1 MEEVINNLS
10 DADKALLLAQITR
23 EYSEGWNY
31 VNPKRIQYRKRV
43 ERRNKQKKGTD
54 KININMIA
62 NAIDTLIATSYTD
75 GLTVNFAPKDG
86 WIGQEK
92 ADNLNYMAE
101 FDNNEDDYQQIYYQ
115 KEQDRYFFWVSV
127 RYRYGWDDV
136 RKIPLFMTINPL
148 SWIPDPVP
156 SQTGRFDGKNYR
168 YHGFEFTTSIMDL
181 MADPTYSREDL
192 DRVVTNYFSA
202 ENRLNWTSY
211 AAAYNYN
218 MPNTC
223 SGLKHNFA
231 LDVYHHFTSF
241 NGKKYII
248 TLAND
253 RATFIRIKELKPVLK
268 EEKANPNLINY
279 PIILNYWKPR
289 RNDPF
294 GESVCDKL
302 DDKQIAKTI
311 LFNLNI
317 IKAKKEAL
325 GWDMIWNSRLIKNKQ
340 DILKP
345 TVQWRQ
351 IFVDTQEPLTNVGVE
366 IPRSQIKTDTFNMMS
381 AIDNEARGDV
391 NIDSQQQGILWARDV
406 TATESQITQANSNI
420 IGLLNNKINSR
431 GDKMFRF
438 ERWKGYQEN
447 FSSADVKFAVINSNF
462 EYKSLAITKDDFFTS
477 QIPFIIIGTKGEIE
491 WQNAKQIVFW
501 DKYLA
506 LFLQDPWT
514 QEASKLIAKRMLLR
528 CNGKTPN
535 EINVLCPLT
544 NAERNAY
551 DMINIVN
558 LNIVPK
564 SLFDWPEEY
573 LWTYWIY
580 LQKAED
586 TKAKEAVLWALQKA
600 LAKIP
605 APEPTQWP
613 DQTAFDSM
621 ANSNQ
626 NIAASQAIQSSQ
638 RDNPPTRADQMQ
650 S

>member
-31 VNPKRIQYRKRV
+31 VNVKRIQYRKRV

-115 KEQDRYFFWVSV
+115 KEQDRYFFGVSV
-127 RYRYGWDDV
+127 RYRYGWDDT

-192 DRVVTNYFSA
+192 DKVVTNYFSA

-253 RATFIRIKELKPVLK
+253 RATFIRIKELKPVLR
-268 EEKANPNLINY
+268 EEKADPNLISY

-325 GWDMIWNSRLIKNKQ
+325 GGDMIWNSRLIKNKQ

-345 TVQWRQ
+345 TVQGRQ

-391 NIDSQQQGILWARDV
+391 NIDSQQQGVLWARDV

-447 FSSADVKFAVINSNF
+447 FSSADIKFAVINSNF

-491 WQNAKQIVFW
+491 WQNQKQIVFW

-605 APEPTQWP
+605 LPEPTQWP

-638 RDNPPTRADQMQ
+638 RDTPPTRADQMQ
-650 S
+650 